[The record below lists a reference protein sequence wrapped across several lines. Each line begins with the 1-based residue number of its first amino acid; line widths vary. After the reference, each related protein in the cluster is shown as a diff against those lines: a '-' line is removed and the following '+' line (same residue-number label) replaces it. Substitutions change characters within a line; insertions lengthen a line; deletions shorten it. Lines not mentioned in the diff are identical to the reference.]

1 METRQRAGLTSPTVP
16 TSHPKRAKPKATK
29 VRRRYPLH
37 AVFLI
42 YCLVSLLV
50 AVGAFNA
57 NNNLLFW
64 LFGLSLGMLLVSGVI
79 SGSMMMSLTVRRDSV
94 EQSRVGEPLRIR
106 YTITNRS
113 RWLPVIGLTLTER
126 VVASTQTDEHAA
138 TLAAPPTGSVP
149 HVPARSTIVVETL
162 ARPTARGRLT
172 LSGFDVL
179 TTFPFG
185 IIRKSLSHQEP
196 ASIIVHPAGAKIPD
210 GLFSN
215 AKGVT
220 GSGAAATRPGRLGD
234 EPVGVREYRPGD
246 PPKLVS
252 WRASARRPNGD
263 LLVRQN
269 AEGSPRRLWVLLKL
283 SAGAPPQQTER
294 ALSAAASI
302 IRAATGDGAG
312 KGLRVGLSLR
322 TDWAGPDGRE
332 AGFDIAPR
340 IGGAS
345 VVLLNDLSLLVVPP
359 MPTRGLNIGGDPR
372 LASSDIV
379 VGISPAGH
387 VDAPSTGATVRRLAS
402 HRVGAKGGA
411 A

>member
-1 METRQRAGLTSPTVP
+1 MKPQT
-16 TSHPKRAKPKATK
+16 PKPTK

-79 SGSMMMSLTVRRDSV
+79 SGSMMMSITVRREAI
-94 EQSRVGEPLRIR
+94 EQPRVGAPLRIR

-113 RWLPVIGLTLTER
+113 RFLPVIGLTITER
-126 VVASTQTDEHAA
+126 VLPAAPGEHAA
-138 TLAAPPTGSVP
+138 TITAPPCGSVP
-149 HVPARSTIVVETL
+149 HVPARSTIVVEAL
-162 ARPTARGRLT
+162 AMPTSRGRLR
-172 LSGFDVL
+172 LAGFDVL

-185 IIRKSLSHQEP
+185 IIRKSLWHEELVST
-196 ASIIVHPAGAKIPD
+196 IVHPAAAVIPQ
-210 GLFSN
+210 GLFAN
-215 AKGVT
+215 TKGST
-220 GSGAAATRPGRLGD
+220 GSGPAATRPGRLGD

-252 WRASARRPNGD
+252 WRASARRPGGD

-269 AEGSPRRLWVLLKL
+269 AEGSPRRLWVLLRL
-283 SAGAPPQQTER
+283 SASSTPAQTEA
-294 ALSAAASI
+294 ALSAAASV
-302 IRAATGDGAG
+302 IRAATGTPGSHH
-312 KGLRVGLSLR
+312 GLRVGLSLR
-322 TDWAGPDGRE
+322 ADWLGADGRS
-332 AGFDIAPR
+332 AGFDVAPR
-340 IGGAS
+340 LGGAS
-345 VVLLNDLSLLVVPP
+345 VVILNDLALLDTPQAALTDAAAV
-359 MPTRGLNIGGDPR
+359 GGDPR

-379 VGISPAGH
+379 VRVSPTGQIE
-387 VDAPSTGATVRRLAS
+387 APSTGAVLRRIAAQPRTS
-402 HRVGAKGGA
+402 GGA